1 MTTLTVRLSGRPGD
15 QTKPSGQHV
24 VLKKWERRFQS
35 QIIRMKCKVS
45 ANLLECNV
53 SDSHKDSEM
62 HCGSIDYTA

>member
-1 MTTLTVRLSGRPGD
+1 MTTLTVRLSG
-15 QTKPSGQHV
+15 GQVTRQSPQASHV
-24 VLKKWERRFQS
+24 ALKKWERRFQS